1 MSINYQCT
9 SCYSDCRVQPII
21 SWQDFSSIMVDGF
34 LVVAICVSGIA
45 FAPILYQDMICLRV
59 LHYGFLSIFVMA
71 HSSQSMDQRVRRI
84 VFSCGERVQH
94 DVRQC
99 ACHFQPFQVHS
110 VLVPS
115 VPALWTIRPRSW
127 YSQDGSVCAV
137 WCRSCGMMHTHN
149 TFVAQENMT
158 VIVAETSSIVGCFV
172 PSALFF

>member
-1 MSINYQCT
+1 MRFHSFESYRSSVHVHKLSVSQLLLGLPSAAYHFLARFFVNNGGWL
-9 SCYSDCRVQPII
+9 SRGSD
-21 SWQDFSSIMVDGF
+21 
-34 LVVAICVSGIA
+34 LCVGIA

-59 LHYGFLSIFVMA
+59 LHYGFFSIFVMA

-127 YSQDGSVCAV
+127 YSQDVSVCAV
-137 WCRSCGMMHTHN
+137 WCRSCGMMHTH
-149 TFVAQENMT
+149 T
-158 VIVAETSSIVGCFV
+158 IR
-172 PSALFF
+172 L